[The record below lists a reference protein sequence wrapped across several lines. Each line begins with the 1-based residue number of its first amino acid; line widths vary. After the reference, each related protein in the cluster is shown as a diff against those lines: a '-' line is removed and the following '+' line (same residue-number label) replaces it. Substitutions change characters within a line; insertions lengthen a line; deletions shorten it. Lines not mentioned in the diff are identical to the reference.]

1 MSKIGLFF
9 ATDTGNT
16 RKIAKRI
23 KNDHFE
29 PGVVEICNFEKA
41 TAEMIEGYDSLI
53 FGTPT
58 VGDGE
63 YPAALEDFLPQFEDV
78 DLRGKRIALYG
89 LGDQVGY
96 PQEFVD
102 ALGMFYEELASRG
115 AEILGFWPN
124 EGYDYEL
131 SRADM
136 GDGRFCGLVLDLDN
150 QSELTD
156 ARLAAWIADIK
167 PVLLGADPS

>member
-23 KNDHFE
+23 QRDYFDE
-29 PGVVEICNFEKA
+29 GVVEICNVEKA
-41 TAEMIEGYDSLI
+41 TADLVGGYDALI

-58 VGDGE
+58 AGDGE
-63 YPAALEDFLPQFEDV
+63 YPATLQDFLPQLDAIDFH
-78 DLRGKRIALYG
+78 GKTVALYG

-96 PQEFVD
+96 PHEFVD
-102 ALGMFYEELASRG
+102 ALGMFYEELESRG
-115 AEILGFWPN
+115 ANIVGFWPI
-124 EGYDYEL
+124 EGYDHAL

-136 GDGRFCGLVLDLDN
+136 GDGHFCGLVLDLDN
-150 QSELTD
+150 QAELTD
-156 ARLAAWIADIK
+156 SRLSTWIADIK
-167 PVLLGADPS
+167 PALLGSA